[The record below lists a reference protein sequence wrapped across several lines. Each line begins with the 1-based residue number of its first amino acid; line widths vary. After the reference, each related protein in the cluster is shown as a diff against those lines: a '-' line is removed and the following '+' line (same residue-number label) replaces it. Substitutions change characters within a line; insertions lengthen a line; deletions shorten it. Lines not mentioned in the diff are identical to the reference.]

1 MIDYREARPSR
12 PLAGAIE
19 CVWWMSAA
27 DASAAPA
34 ERILPD
40 GCTEW
45 VIHLGDRFLQEDGA
59 GRWARQP
66 RAFVVG
72 PTDRAL
78 RIKPGRRVD
87 SLGVRFRPGAL
98 ARFLRLP
105 LHSLSGR
112 TPALDELF
120 GSSATSLVGEL
131 GEDKD
136 AASRVRRLDAFLA
149 RIAAHHTPP
158 PAGVG
163 AAVETALASRG
174 AATVD
179 ALATACGLGRRQLE
193 RRFLEEV
200 GLPPKVLLRLIRF
213 QSVFQALGRDP
224 AAAWVHLALDCGY
237 TDQAHLVREFRDF
250 SGEPP
255 SRTLLEQGPLSRRFT
270 SPERLRALLGG

>member
-1 MIDYREARPSR
+1 
-12 PLAGAIE
+12 
-19 CVWWMSAA
+19 MSAR

-45 VIHLGDRFLQEDGA
+45 VIHLGDRFLVENTV
-59 GRWARQP
+59 GRWTEQP
-66 RAFVVG
+66 CAFLVG
-72 PTDRAL
+72 PSDKAL

-87 SLGVRFRPGAL
+87 TVGVRFRPGAL
-98 ARFLRLP
+98 ARFLRVP

-112 TPALDELF
+112 TPALDDLL
-120 GSSATSLVGEL
+120 GSSAASLVAAL
-131 GEDKD
+131 AEDRD
-136 AASRVRRLDAFLA
+136 AASRVRRLDAFVA
-149 RIAAHHTPP
+149 RIAAHHAPP
-158 PAGVG
+158 LAGVG
-163 AAVETALASRG
+163 AAVEAALASRG

-224 AAAWVHLALDCGY
+224 DAAWVHLALDCGY

-270 SPERLRALLGG
+270 SPERLRALLGE